1 MNILKELKDDI
12 KQLSVQID
20 KVNKRLSQVHEE
32 DIKTQN
38 ALVNQLNQLNNS
50 KTAKQRLYHDIKQD
64 LELKNEE
71 TKARISKLL
80 GTGAE
85 VEDMSEIY
93 SEIYGVDE

>member
-1 MNILKELKDDI
+1 MDILKELEDDI
-12 KQLSVQID
+12 RQLNVQID
-20 KVNKRLSQVHEE
+20 KVNKRLAQVHEE
-32 DIKTQN
+32 DIKSQN

-71 TKARISKLL
+71 TRARISKLL

-85 VEDMSEIY
+85 IEDISEIY
-93 SEIYGVDE
+93 REIYGVDE

>member
-1 MNILKELKDDI
+1 MDILKELEDDI
-12 KQLSVQID
+12 RQLNVQID
-20 KVNKRLSQVHEE
+20 KINKRLAQVHEE
-32 DIKTQN
+32 DIKSQS

-71 TKARISKLL
+71 TRARISKLL

-85 VEDMSEIY
+85 IEDISEIY
-93 SEIYGVDE
+93 REIYGVDE